1 MYRIFQQ
8 DLPEVMGEDA
18 GIENLNTLF
27 RFVTFIELL
36 HLQIEI
42 MLILKT
48 NLVKRALSITSNIL
62 VN

>member
-36 HLQIEI
+36 HLKIEI